1 MKILIFI
8 VAYNA
13 EKTIESVLKR
23 IPAQMQQ
30 YDTEVLI
37 IDDASSDGTWECAE
51 KFRRGGEFPFKLT
64 VLVNPVNQG
73 YGGNQKIGFLYAI
86 NNGFDLVA
94 LVHGDGQYA
103 PEALPMLVRP
113 IVDGNAD
120 AVFGSRMISV
130 FGALK
135 GGMPLY
141 KYVGN
146 RILTAFQNTI
156 LQSSLSEFHTGYR
169 IYSTKTLSRVPFQFN
184 TNDFHFDTEIII
196 QMLLA
201 KQRIAELPIPTYY
214 GDEVCHVNG
223 MKYAGDVAV
232 ATTVARLQSFSLMY
246 RRNFDIDGTRSQ
258 DVKYETK
265 LGYDSTHT
273 RTVKMV
279 PDGARVLDIGCRAC
293 QLVPQLKA
301 KGCTV
306 TGIGRRDTGHAADAF
321 AGIYDTFIDCDF
333 NDAVFRADFNNFDC
347 ALLLD
352 TVEHEPSPE
361 KFIASLAKAAS
372 GAPKTQFI
380 ITAGNVG
387 FFITRLMLLLGQFN
401 YGKRGILDMTHTR
414 LFTFNSL
421 RMLLESSGFEVLSS
435 EGVPAPFPLAF
446 SSESIGSSLLK
457 LNRALIK
464 LRKGLF
470 SFEMLV
476 TARPWPSMDYILE
489 KTTDFSA
496 ARRAKLED
504 GAVSPR
510 PAAEIGI
517 PAVR

>member
-23 IPAQMQQ
+23 IPAEMQQ

-37 IDDASSDGTWECAE
+37 IDDASKDGTWECAE
-51 KFRRGGEFPFKLT
+51 KFRRSGEFPFKLT

-113 IVDGNAD
+113 IVEGKAD
-120 AVFGSRMISV
+120 AVFGSRMMSV

-146 RILTAFQNTI
+146 RILTAFQNI
-156 LQSSLSEFHTGYR
+156 VLQSSLSEFHTGYR
-169 IYSTKTLSRVPFQFN
+169 IYSTKALNRVPFQFN

-201 KQRIAELPIPTYY
+201 KQYIAELPIPTYY

-232 ATTVARLQSFSLMY
+232 ATTVASLQSFSLMY
-246 RRNFDIDGTRSQ
+246 RRNFDIASTSPQ
-258 DVKYETK
+258 DLRYETK
-265 LGYDSTHT
+265 LGYDSSHS
-273 RTVKMV
+273 RTVDRV
-279 PDGARVLDIGCRAC
+279 PNGSRVLDIGCGASR
-293 QLVPQLKA
+293 LVSELKR

-306 TGIGRRDTGHAADAF
+306 TGIGRCDTAYAADAI
-321 AGIYDTFIDCDF
+321 AAIYDDFIESDF
-333 NDAVFRADFNNFDC
+333 SEEEFPADFNNFDC

-352 TVEHEPSPE
+352 TVEQESSPE
-361 KFIASLAKAAS
+361 KFMASLAKAAS

-380 ITAGNVG
+380 ITTGNVG

-435 EGVPAPFPLAF
+435 EGVPAPFPLAL
-446 SSESIGSSLLK
+446 SSRSAGASLLR
-457 LNRALIK
+457 LNRALIR
-464 LRKGLF
+464 LGKGLF
-470 SFEMLV
+470 SFEVLV
-476 TARPWPSMDYILE
+476 TARPWPSLDYILE

-496 ARRAKLED
+496 SRRAKLED
-504 GAVSPR
+504 GAADSRSTAGAPSLR
-510 PAAEIGI
+510 
-517 PAVR
+517 